1 MPRILLAD
9 DRPEMRRL
17 LRLRLE
23 LDDDLEVVGDATNG
37 AEAVGLAHA
46 RQPDAVVLDL
56 EMPVMDGGEAIPLL
70 RRAAPEAVIVLY
82 TAAAVIDLAATAQP
96 DAVVDKVGDSL
107 EVLVTSM
114 RDALARRAVR
124 HAP

>member
-124 HAP
+124 HAG